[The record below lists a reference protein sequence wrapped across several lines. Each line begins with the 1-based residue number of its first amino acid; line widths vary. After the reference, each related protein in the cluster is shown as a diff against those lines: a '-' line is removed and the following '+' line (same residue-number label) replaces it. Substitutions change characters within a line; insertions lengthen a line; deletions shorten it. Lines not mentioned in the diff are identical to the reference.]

1 MAASNQYSLGDYI
14 ILNSPKPLPELKRLR
29 VECRRAGAF
38 EATRHRVMPHGVPPG
53 RHVPGAGTGQRPKA
67 SRTTAMPLTPSPE
80 PSEDGGVLMGAD
92 CLQHRARPLPR
103 PVF

>member
-53 RHVPGAGTGQRPKA
+53 AACSRCWNRPA
-67 SRTTAMPLTPSPE
+67 PE
-80 PSEDGGVLMGAD
+80 GIAYHSDAVNAV
-92 CLQHRARPLPR
+92 A
-103 PVF
+103 